1 MEGYA
6 SSWWK
11 KIYTSAQLRKI
22 QKQLKKSYSK
32 VDKIK
37 EKQKIVAEE
46 EWNEADALLAEQ
58 METL

>member
-11 KIYTSAQLRKI
+11 KIYTSAQLRKM
-22 QKQLKKSYSK
+22 QKKIKKSYAK

-37 EKQKIVAEE
+37 EKQKDIAQK
-46 EWNEADALLAEQ
+46 EWDEADDLLEEQ
-58 METL
+58 MKVL

>member
-22 QKQLKKSYSK
+22 QKKMKKSYAK

-37 EKQKIVAEE
+37 EKQKDIAQK
-46 EWNEADALLAEQ
+46 EWDEADDLLEEQ
-58 METL
+58 MKVL